1 MKALLNKEFRLNM
14 HPAAPMFVLLSAMVL
29 IPNYPLYVAFFYTAL
44 GLFFTCLQ
52 GREDRDLAFTMTL
65 PVRKRQ
71 IVGARFLFALII
83 EGAQLVLCVAFAA
96 LRNRIMPNPRNM
108 AGMDANVAFFGGALA
123 VLGVFHMVFFP
134 RYYRRP
140 DQVGRAFVFASIAM
154 FLAIFALEACV
165 FAVPFARDVLDVPGL
180 SNLPQQCA
188 VLALGAAAFA
198 LLTIAAYRR
207 SVHSFETLDL

>member
-1 MKALLNKEFRLNM
+1 MIVWKALLNKEFRLNM

-123 VLGVFHMVFFP
+123 VLSLCSGITGLTLGVNP
-134 RYYRRP
+134 
-140 DQVGRAFVFASIAM
+140 
-154 FLAIFALEACV
+154 LNAL
-165 FAVPFARDVLDVPGL
+165 VLGILGAPGL
-180 SNLPQQCA
+180 
-188 VLALGAAAFA
+188 A
-198 LLTIAAYRR
+198 LLCALNVLTG
-207 SVHSFETLDL
+207 